1 MAEKNI
7 RPTSS
12 SKNLLLLYLLYEM
25 VDNWRVTSLPE
36 ALQDSVHRCL
46 LL

>member
-1 MAEKNI
+1 MEKKIHPN
-7 RPTSS
+7 PN